1 MKTADLIDPM
11 SEADKLRMLYRC
23 LSKAYQREKDGLTA
37 AREDAALMIDA
48 LINARILLSEGRSDD
63 RRVLLW
69 DSGRRAGVE
78 HGARVRLAG
87 GATAISRA
95 GHRSSA
101 GLSCSAC
108 AVSRRGASEAR

>member
-48 LINARILLSEGRSDD
+48 LINARILLSEGRSDEAAAMID
-63 RRVLLW
+63 AYFC
-69 DSGRRAGVE
+69 GIP
-78 HGARVRLAG
+78 G
-87 GATAISRA
+87 GAPE
-95 GHRSSA
+95 
-101 GLSCSAC
+101 LSMVPES
-108 AVSRRGASEAR
+108 VWQEARQQFLGPATEAAPD